1 MNRPPRDYTAYGLHV
16 RSPVALPFTPLPNS
30 PHGEPDVTI
39 RIGKTPEALHL
50 PIWRSRRRETAPGAL
65 LLSVDGVARYLVT
78 SGRNVVVEPRGGS
91 DNDPGVFLTLV
102 FAALL
107 QQRGV
112 LTLHASAVET
122 GTGAVLFAGESG
134 SGKSTLLAALVE
146 RGYAMLSDDL
156 TGVVLAEGGRPTA
169 LSAAPGIRLWADA
182 LDALGWRPRAHGRV
196 REGLEKYLAPAARF
210 RSAPQ
215 AVRAIYLLEPWGRQ
229 DIAMEPVPVGGGAF
243 KALLWRATYRRTLVR
258 QMKVQPGYFR
268 TVTAVARRV
277 PVFRVMRPAHPLQP
291 AALADRIEEDLQQ
304 ARLLRGERPRGGT
317 CGAPAGF
324 RSGLRFRGPPTAHP
338 SSGSPPVPSP
348 ATPGCGRC

>member
-16 RSPVALPFTPLPNS
+16 RSPVALPFTPLPDP

-65 LLSVDGVARYLVT
+65 LQNVDGVARYLVT
-78 SGRNVVVEPRGGS
+78 GGRDVTVEPRGGS
-91 DNDPGVFLTLV
+91 DHDLGVFLVTLV

-146 RGYAMLSDDL
+146 RGYAMLSEEL
-156 TGVVLAEGGRPTA
+156 TGVVLAEGSRPTA
-169 LSAAPGIRLWADA
+169 LSADPGIRLWADA
-182 LDALGWRPRAHGRV
+182 LDALGWWPRAHGRV
-196 REGLEKYLAPAARF
+196 WEGQEKYLTQAARF

-243 KALLWRATYRRTLVR
+243 KALRMATCQGRLVR
-258 QMKVQPGYFR
+258 QMKVQPEYFR
-268 TVTAVARRV
+268 TVVAVARRI
-277 PVFRVMRPAHPLQP
+277 PVFRVMRPAHPFPP
-291 AALADRIEEDLQQ
+291 AALADRIEEDLRKR
-304 ARLLRGERPRGGT
+304 ASFAEK
-317 CGAPAGF
+317 APAEEHAAP
-324 RSGLRFRGPPTAHP
+324 L
-338 SSGSPPVPSP
+338 P
-348 ATPGCGRC
+348 ASAAG